1 MLNESPSTD
10 GSRRAR
16 DLLVLEKKTFS
27 IVLCIVFTLH
37 ALFIFSLARLKK
49 QGHRRAS
56 PRGLPIP
63 RDEPDPDV
71 LRACREAPRGAR
83 EAARR
88 VAPQEC
94 LASLSSGYFHRLFE
108 CESVSKRQ
116 TFFLEAEQESLQK
129 SSCLTVSPR
138 SSVFFPHRL
147 LAFPPPSSG

>member
-16 DLLVLEKKTFS
+16 DLLVLVKN
-27 IVLCIVFTLH
+27 VFNSLMCCSFLTCPFY
-37 ALFIFSLARLKK
+37 LFTCKVKK

-94 LASLSSGYFHRLFE
+94 LALLRSGYFNRLFE

-129 SSCLTVSPR
+129 SSFLTVSPR